1 MSRCFPFPPPG
12 YERKHIPDDLD
23 LLKEAKHK
31 EKKHKK
37 EKKDKEIKKDKERD
51 GSDEKKHRDKKDRK
65 EKHKEKKEKK
75 EKHKDKRKDKEGC
88 GKDKDKS
95 SISEESTVAE
105 KLEDRS
111 GGKLQPKVH
120 NKDRSGFGNEARSS
134 SPFQGQDGGKPS
146 QSFLSSQFNEES
158 KFVQELDRRI
168 RDDQRSGGSQ
178 LPERVAVLDNK
189 DQEMVSRGAI
199 RNSSGLLVAEK
210 GDNKNK
216 RTERQSDPQ
225 GVKNEFGG
233 SKMMQSLIPNP
244 KAKVEGVPKTVDE
257 QNGRRWEEREKFKE
271 TGVVKQKDR
280 VKEIPLKENDKDKEK
295 KKEENAKIRK
305 GDKNSSQCLFKN
317 DGSNDPSSI
326 SGKHSVDLLK
336 ETYSNA
342 GNEGNF
348 RKRKDENTN
357 GFLHESDIRPN
368 KMQRL
373 APHQLTENGRK
384 LDPFETPMKPSH
396 NNHIIPNN
404 ARVDN
409 RERLMNGFT
418 GAHKPSPQKPKS
430 SAVVA
435 VVSNQITEA
444 SKVPGHDPPSVYK
457 ALKVPKI
464 DDLIAEASRRPPHPD
479 SKYLAE
485 VLTVPKV
492 EDWSEPDHQDWL
504 FTEKGRAGM
513 RKVEPVRDRDDQ
525 HVWSEAVHIESAD
538 ICALPYVIPY

>member
-23 LLKEAKHK
+23 LLKEAKRK

-37 EKKDKEIKKDKERD
+37 EKKDKERKKAKERD

-65 EKHKEKKEKK
+65 EKHKEKKKKK
-75 EKHKDKRKDKEGC
+75 EKQRDKKKDKEGC

-95 SISEESTVAE
+95 SISEESTVAG

-120 NKDRSGFGNEARSS
+120 NKDRSGFGNEARGS
-134 SPFQGQDGGKPS
+134 SPFQGQNGGKPS
-146 QSFLSSQFNEES
+146 QSFLSSQFNAES
-158 KFVQELDRRI
+158 KFIQELDRRI

-189 DQEMVSRGAI
+189 DQEVVLRGAI

-216 RTERQSDPQ
+216 RTEKQNDAQ
-225 GVKNEFGG
+225 GVKNDFGG
-233 SKMMQSLIPNP
+233 SKMMQSPMPNP
-244 KAKVEGVPKTVDE
+244 KAKVEGVLKTVEE
-257 QNGRRWEEREKFKE
+257 QNGRRWEDREKFKE

-280 VKEIPLKENDKDKEK
+280 IKESPLKENDKDKEK

-305 GDKNSSQCLFKN
+305 GVKNSSQNLIKN
-317 DGSNDPSSI
+317 DGSNDPGSI
-326 SGKHSVDLLK
+326 TGKHSVDLLK

-368 KMQRL
+368 KIQRL

-384 LDPFETPMKPSH
+384 LDPFQTPMKPSH

-409 RERLMNGFT
+409 LERLMNGFT
-418 GAHKPSPQKPKS
+418 GAHKPSPEKPKS

-435 VVSNQITEA
+435 MISNQIAEA
-444 SKVPGHDPPSVYK
+444 SKVPGHDPPSVNK

-479 SKYLAE
+479 AKYLAE

-492 EDWSEPDHQDWL
+492 EDWCEPDHQDWL
-504 FTEKGRAGM
+504 FTEKGHAGM
-513 RKVEPVRDRDDQ
+513 RKVEQVSDKDDQ

-538 ICALPYVIPY
+538 IYALPYVIPY